1 MSKAKNKSKIKT
13 KAKSKAP
20 AKTKAKARKAKA
32 LDDVPFSNMVIPGEW
47 HVRYNYSVGKVA
59 GHFFEGLKKR
69 KILASKCSKSGLAYL
84 PPRAYCERSFEA
96 CDSWVEAGH
105 EGTIESATIVT
116 AQFEGLPK
124 PPYAIAYVRL
134 DGVST
139 AMVNFVQGE
148 NLSDVSKAMSKMKP
162 GARVK
167 VKFNGKLEGR
177 ITDFHYR
184 LASK

>member
-1 MSKAKNKSKIKT
+1 MSKVKSKSKAK
-13 KAKSKAP
+13 AK
-20 AKTKAKARKAKA
+20 AKTKAKAKSKGHA
-32 LDDVPFSNMVIPGEW
+32 LTDVPFNDMVISGEW

-69 KILASKCSKSGLAYL
+69 KILASKCSKSGIAYL

-105 EGTIESATIVT
+105 GGTIESATIVT

-148 NLSDVSKAMSKMKP
+148 NLSDVPKAMAKMKP

-167 VKFNGKLEGR
+167 VKFDAKPKGR